1 MLWHV
6 PDRCLCA
13 RLCPHA
19 RGQVERLRQAAAG
32 IKSEAMHFEVHT
44 VDSFQVENNVAWTY
58 VTDTG
63 PAMRP
68 TPTGELSSRRKKEP
82 PAGKSL

>member
-1 MLWHV
+1 
-6 PDRCLCA
+6 
-13 RLCPHA
+13 
-19 RGQVERLRQAAAG
+19 
-32 IKSEAMHFEVHT
+32 MHFEVHT

-68 TPTGELSSRRKKEP
+68 TPTGELSSRRKKLATGRQILVALDLP
-82 PAGKSL
+82 STLKDM